1 MRDTDDVA
9 LTICDLEL
17 KSKGEL
23 LNYQCEYLA
32 LVFVLTL
39 KSTSTIRV
47 MKNLQVCGNC
57 HSAF

>member
-23 LNYQCEYLA
+23 LNYQ
-32 LVFVLTL
+32 L
-39 KSTSTIRV
+39 KGGPNTRLCMCAKPTRLSIS
-47 MKNLQVCGNC
+47 
-57 HSAF
+57 